1 MSSGEAGVAQAG
13 RRRGSGAACGGA
25 RGALGVDKRGRGIK
39 ERGRT
44 AVGSK
49 QKQQEQEKRE
59 TQEKQQRTRT
69 VEKNWRKKS
78 GKKTADQSMEEIDSV
93 LVDNVKSFAAGGF
106 GGVCAVL
113 TGHPFDLT
121 KVLLQTN
128 EYPSAAKAVRGI
140 VAHDGPLGLYKGV
153 TSPLLGVTPMFAVSF
168 WGYDL
173 GKRLVMGSR
182 GKSPDVPFTIAE
194 ISAAGFFS
202 AIPTTLIAA
211 PFERIKVVM
220 QIDKTQ
226 ATFLQTVR
234 TLYKQGGLRSIYKGS
249 AATLARDGPGSAA
262 YFATYEYVKK
272 HLSGGSDELSLGAIT
287 VAGGC
292 AGVAMWTAIFP
303 VDTIKSIQ
311 QSSTVKTTMS
321 EVARSIY
328 RSKGVAGFFP
338 GIGPA
343 LARSFPANAATF
355 LGVELAKHVMS

>member
-1 MSSGEAGVAQAG
+1 
-13 RRRGSGAACGGA
+13 
-25 RGALGVDKRGRGIK
+25 
-39 ERGRT
+39 
-44 AVGSK
+44 
-49 QKQQEQEKRE
+49 
-59 TQEKQQRTRT
+59 
-69 VEKNWRKKS
+69 
-78 GKKTADQSMEEIDSV
+78 MEEVDSV
-93 LVDNVKSFAAGGF
+93 LVQNVKSFAAGGF

-128 EYPSAAKAVRGI
+128 KYPTTASALKGI
-140 VAHDGPLGLYKGV
+140 IATNGPLGLYKGV

-173 GKRLVMGSR
+173 GRRLVISNR
-182 GKSPDVPFTIAE
+182 GKDPTLPLTIGE

-220 QIDKTQ
+220 QIDKTG
-226 ATFLQTVR
+226 ATFMATVR
-234 TLYKQGGLRSIYKGS
+234 RLYAEGGIRSIYKGS
-249 AATLARDGPGSAA
+249 VATLARDGPGSAA

-272 HLSGGSDELSLGAIT
+272 SLTKETAGAAPGELSLTAIT
-287 VAGGC
+287 VAGGL

-311 QSSTVKTTMS
+311 QSSAVKTTMAQ
-321 EVARSIY
+321 VAKNVY
-328 RSKGVAGFFP
+328 RTKGVAGFFP
-338 GIGPA
+338 GIVPA

-355 LGVELAKHVMS
+355 LGVEFAKTVMK